1 MGEVFPYQ
9 HNLIAKHRWSKLD
22 TSEPVIS
29 RWNGLP
35 ITASCLGA
43 PVESNMP
50 SDVDPFDAAFFNAPF
65 WGPDKDPA

>member
-43 PVESNMP
+43 GHVEMP
-50 SDVDPFDAAFFNAPF
+50 SDVDPFDSAFYFA
-65 WGPDKDPA
+65 PDKDPA